1 MTRHVIS
8 LVITSN
14 DIPLNLPIVLT
25 YHLVPDGSP
34 LRLTFL
40 VHQTSFIY
48 CWELASYIAFVGKHS
63 LRHPTAVSIST
74 HQHPICWGAT
84 FFDLILLGFEPPLIA
99 LQLRADDAFIDPFSS
114 QVGGLRCGEEAS
126 LIHTKL

>member
-14 DIPLNLPIVLT
+14 DIPLSPPIALT
-25 YHLVPDGSP
+25 YRPIPDGSP
-34 LRLTFL
+34 SRLTFL

-48 CWELASYIAFVGKHS
+48 CWKSASYIAFVGKHS
-63 LRHPTAVSIST
+63 LCYPTVISIST
-74 HQHPICWGAT
+74 HQHLICWNAI
-84 FFDLILLGFEPPLIA
+84 FFDPILLGFRPPLIA

-126 LIHTKL
+126 SIHTKL